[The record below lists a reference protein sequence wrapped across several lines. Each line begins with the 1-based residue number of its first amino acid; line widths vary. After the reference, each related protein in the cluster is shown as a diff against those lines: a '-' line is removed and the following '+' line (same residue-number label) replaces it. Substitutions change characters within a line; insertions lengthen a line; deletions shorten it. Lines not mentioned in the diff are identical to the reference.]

1 MDPGVWIKRAN
12 GAQTIAKHHPKQ
24 NTNTKLPFND
34 RRIYIDMNISL
45 EMSRLVYLSL
55 DCGLCQL
62 RDCDWFGY
70 RVDTFMILVLKK
82 KEASRDVSNIVLGWE
97 DRMWMVW
104 MEYYVKWG
112 PSFCVWFR
120 SVIAGSPISKEKHI
134 SN

>member
-1 MDPGVWIKRAN
+1 MWIKRAN

-82 KEASRDVSNIVLGWE
+82 KKRPVMYPTLFWVEKTECGWFGWSI
-97 DRMWMVW
+97 M
-104 MEYYVKWG
+104 
-112 PSFCVWFR
+112 
-120 SVIAGSPISKEKHI
+120 
-134 SN
+134 